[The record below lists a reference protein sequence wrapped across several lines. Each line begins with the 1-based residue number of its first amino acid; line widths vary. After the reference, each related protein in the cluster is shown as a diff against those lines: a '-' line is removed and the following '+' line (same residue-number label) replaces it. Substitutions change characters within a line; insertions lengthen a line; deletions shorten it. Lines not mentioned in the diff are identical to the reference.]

1 MFYKVGMHIHVIP
14 NRDSPPTVLLRESYR
29 DGKTVKKRTLA
40 NLSALPAEQIEL
52 IRQVLRG
59 EKLVAPAS
67 LFEIDASRHHG
78 HVQAVWLAM
87 QRLGLAQLLSTR
99 PCAERQRVLAM
110 IAARILRPNSK
121 LATTRWWD
129 TTTLPE
135 LFELDACDEQA
146 LYAAMD
152 WLLERQDAIQG
163 KLAQRHLQPGDLV
176 LYDLSSSYF
185 EGSTCELAA
194 LGYNRDGKR
203 GKLQV
208 NYGLLTDARGVPVAI
223 SVFEGNTAD
232 ADTFMPQVTQLRER
246 FGIDEMVLVGDRG
259 MIAQTHIDALRAETG
274 LQWITALKSGSL
286 RVLASEGA
294 LQLGLFDERNLFEF
308 THADYSGE
316 RLVAYRNP
324 ELGKRRAHKRQA
336 LLEATVA
343 LLEPIRQR
351 VAAGRLKGQDRI
363 GLCVG
368 KVLNRYKVGKHLDLV
383 IGDASFEYTINEAR
397 VAQEATLDGIYVI
410 RTAVPQERMG
420 SDDVVR
426 NYKSLSQVEQA
437 FRSMKTVD
445 LEVRPIYHR
454 LADRVRAHLLLCML
468 AYYVKWHMMQ
478 AWRPLLFADEE
489 QAAKAQRD
497 PVAPARRSAGALRK
511 VSNRTLEDGT
521 CVHSFDSLLH
531 HLSTIVRNACHH
543 PGASAP
549 EATFTLD
556 TAPDAKQLQA
566 LELLRPLPCRQQPNS
581 GSTITD

>member
-1 MFYKVGMHIHVIP
+1 MLYKVGMHIHVIP

-110 IAARILRPNSK
+110 ISARVLSPDSK

-351 VAAGRLKGQDRI
+351 VTAGRLKGQDRI

-543 PGASAP
+543 PGASAH
-549 EATFTLD
+549 EATITLD

-566 LELLRPLPCRQQPNS
+566 LELLK
-581 GSTITD
+581 TIAV

>member
-308 THADYSGE
+308 THADYPGE
-316 RLVAYRNP
+316 RLVACRNP
-324 ELGKRRAHKRQA
+324 ELAKRRAHKRQA

-543 PGASAP
+543 PGASAH

-566 LELLRPLPCRQQPNS
+566 LELLK
-581 GSTITD
+581 TIAV

>member
-1 MFYKVGMHIHVIP
+1 MIYKVGMHIHVIP

-40 NLSALPAEQIEL
+40 NLSALPADQIEL

-110 IAARILRPNSK
+110 IAARVLSPHSK

-163 KLAQRHLQPGDLV
+163 KLAQRHLQPGGLV

-232 ADTFMPQVTQLRER
+232 ADTFMPQVAQLRER

-259 MIAQTHIDALRAETG
+259 MIAQTHIDALRAEAG

-308 THADYSGE
+308 THADYPGE
-316 RLVAYRNP
+316 RLIACRNP
-324 ELGKRRAHKRQA
+324 ELAKRRAHKRQA

-343 LLEPIRQR
+343 LLEPIRLR

-368 KVLNRYKVGKHLDLV
+368 KVLNRYKVGKHFDLV

-497 PVAPARRSAGALRK
+497 PVAPARRSASALRK

-531 HLSTIVRNACHH
+531 HLSTIVRNTCHH
-543 PGASAP
+543 PGASAH

-566 LELLRPLPCRQQPNS
+566 LELLK
-581 GSTITD
+581 TIAV

>member
-308 THADYSGE
+308 THADYPGE
-316 RLVAYRNP
+316 RLVACRNP
-324 ELGKRRAHKRQA
+324 ELAKRRAHKRQA

-543 PGASAP
+543 PGASAH

-566 LELLRPLPCRQQPNS
+566 LELLK
-581 GSTITD
+581 TIDV

>member
-308 THADYSGE
+308 THADYPGE
-316 RLVAYRNP
+316 RLIACRNP
-324 ELGKRRAHKRQA
+324 ELAKRRAHKRQA

-368 KVLNRYKVGKHLDLV
+368 KVLNRYKVGKHLDLD

-543 PGASAP
+543 PGASAH

-566 LELLRPLPCRQQPNS
+566 LELLKTLAV
-581 GSTITD
+581 

>member
-1 MFYKVGMHIHVIP
+1 MLYNVGMHIHVIP
-14 NRDSPPTVLLRESYR
+14 NRDSPPTVLLRESFR

-40 NLSALPAEQIEL
+40 NLSSLPAEQIEL

-87 QRLGLAQLLSTR
+87 QRLGLPQLLSTR

-110 IAARILRPNSK
+110 IAARILSPHSK

-163 KLAQRHLQPGDLV
+163 KLAQRHLQPGGIV

-232 ADTFMPQVTQLRER
+232 ADTFMPQVAQLRER
-246 FGIDEMVLVGDRG
+246 FGIDEMVLVGNRG
-259 MIAQTHIDALRAETG
+259 MIARTHIDALRAEAG

-308 THADYSGE
+308 THADYPGE
-316 RLVAYRNP
+316 RLVACRTP
-324 ELGKRRAHKRQA
+324 EREKRRPHKRQA
-336 LLEATVA
+336 LLEPTVA

-351 VAAGRLKGQDRI
+351 IAAGRLKGQDRI
-363 GLCVG
+363 GLSVG
-368 KVLNRYKVGKHLDLV
+368 KVLNRHKVGKHFDLEM
-383 IGDASFEYTINEAR
+383 GDASFGYTINDAR
-397 VAQEATLDGIYVI
+397 VAQEASLDGIYVI
-410 RTAVPQERMG
+410 RTAVAQERMA

-478 AWRPLLFADEE
+478 AWRSLLFADEE

-497 PVAPARRSAGALRK
+497 PVAPARRSASALRK

-543 PGASAP
+543 PGAAAH

-556 TAPDAKQLQA
+556 TAPDAKQRQA
-566 LELLRPLPCRQQPNS
+566 LELLKSIAL
-581 GSTITD
+581 

>member
-1 MFYKVGMHIHVIP
+1 MHIHVIP

-87 QRLGLAQLLSTR
+87 QRLGLPQLLSSR
-99 PCAERQRVLAM
+99 ACVERQRVLAM

-543 PGASAP
+543 PGASAH

-566 LELLRPLPCRQQPNS
+566 LELLK
-581 GSTITD
+581 TIAV

>member
-1 MFYKVGMHIHVIP
+1 MIYKVGMHIHVIP

-40 NLSALPAEQIEL
+40 NLSALPADQIEL

-67 LFEIDASRHHG
+67 LFEIDGSRHHG

-87 QRLGLAQLLSTR
+87 QRLGLPQLLSTR

-110 IAARILRPNSK
+110 IAARILSPHSK

-163 KLAQRHLQPGDLV
+163 KLAQRHLQPGGIV

-194 LGYNRDGKR
+194 FGYNRDGKR

-232 ADTFMPQVTQLRER
+232 ADTFMPQVRQLRER

-259 MIAQTHIDALRAETG
+259 MIAQTHIDALKTDAG
-274 LQWITALKSGSL
+274 LQWITALKTGSL
-286 RVLASEGA
+286 RVLADEGA

-308 THADYSGE
+308 THADYPGE
-316 RLVAYRNP
+316 RLVACRNP
-324 ELGKRRAHKRQA
+324 ELAKRRAHKRQA

-343 LLEPIRQR
+343 LLEPIRLR

-363 GLCVG
+363 GLCAG
-368 KVLNRYKVGKHLDLV
+368 KVLNRYKVGKHFDLV

-426 NYKSLSQVEQA
+426 NYKSLSQVERA
-437 FRSMKTVD
+437 FRSMKSVD

-468 AYYVKWHMMQ
+468 AFYVKWHMMQ
-478 AWRPLLFADEE
+478 AWRPLLFADEAK
-489 QAAKAQRD
+489 AAKAQRD
-497 PVAPARRSAGALRK
+497 PVAPARRSASALRK
-511 VSNRTLEDGT
+511 VPNRTPEDGT
-521 CVHSFDSLLH
+521 CVHRFDSLLH

-543 PGASAP
+543 HGACAH
-549 EATFTLD
+549 EATFTLARYGTRCQ
-556 TAPDAKQLQA
+556 TAASP
-566 LELLRPLPCRQQPNS
+566 
-581 GSTITD
+581 

>member
-1 MFYKVGMHIHVIP
+1 MIYKVGMHIHVIP

-40 NLSALPAEQIEL
+40 NLSALPADQIEL

-110 IAARILRPNSK
+110 IAARILSPHSK

-163 KLAQRHLQPGDLV
+163 KLAQRHLQPGGLV

-232 ADTFMPQVTQLRER
+232 ADTFMPQLAQLRER
-246 FGIDEMVLVGDRG
+246 FGIDEMVLVGERG
-259 MIAQTHIDALRAETG
+259 MIAQTHIDALRAEAG

-308 THADYSGE
+308 THADYPGE
-316 RLVAYRNP
+316 RLVACRNP
-324 ELGKRRAHKRQA
+324 ELAKRRAHKRQA

-343 LLEPIRQR
+343 LLEPIRLR

-368 KVLNRYKVGKHLDLV
+368 KVLNRYKVGKHFDLV

-497 PVAPARRSAGALRK
+497 PVAPARRSASALRK

-543 PGASAP
+543 PGASAH

-566 LELLRPLPCRQQPNS
+566 LELLK
-581 GSTITD
+581 TIAV

>member
-1 MFYKVGMHIHVIP
+1 MHIHVIP

-67 LFEIDASRHHG
+67 LFEIEASRHYG

-87 QRLGLAQLLSTR
+87 QRLGLPQLLAARAS
-99 PCAERQRVLAM
+99 PERQRVLAM
-110 IAARILRPNSK
+110 IAARVLRPDSK

-135 LFELDACDEQA
+135 LFDVAACDEQA

-163 KLAQRHLQPGDLV
+163 KLAQRHLEPGSIV

-232 ADTFMPQVTQLRER
+232 AKTFMPQVAQLRER

-259 MIAQTHIDALRAETG
+259 MIAQTHIDALKAEAG
-274 LQWITALKSGSL
+274 LQWITALRSGSL
-286 RVLASEGA
+286 RTLAADGA

-308 THADYSGE
+308 THADYPGE
-316 RLVAYRNP
+316 RLIACRNP
-324 ELGKRRAHKRQA
+324 QLSKQRAHKRQA
-336 LLEATVA
+336 LLEATVEQ
-343 LLEPIRQR
+343 LEPIRQR
-351 VAAGRLKGQDRI
+351 VAAGRLKGKDRI

-368 KVLNRYKVGKHLDLV
+368 KVLNRYKVGKHFDLV
-383 IGDASFEYTINEAR
+383 IGDASLEYAINDER
-397 VAQEATLDGIYVI
+397 VAQEAALDGIYVI
-410 RTAVPQERMG
+410 RTAVPPARMN

-426 NYKSLSQVEQA
+426 NYKNLSQVEQA

-454 LADRVRAHLLLCML
+454 LGDRVRAHLLLCML
-468 AYYVKWHMMQ
+468 AFYVKWHMMQ
-478 AWRPLLFADEE
+478 AWRPLLFADEQ

-497 PVAPARRSAGALRK
+497 PVAPAKRSPSALRK
-511 VSNRTLEDGT
+511 VSSKTLDDGT
-521 CVHSFDSLLH
+521 PAHSFGSLLH
-531 HLSTIVRNACHH
+531 HLSAVVRNVCRR
-543 PGASAP
+543 PGAP
-549 EATFTLD
+549 PHEPTFTLD
-556 TAPDAKQLQA
+556 TTPDAKQQQA
-566 LELLRPLPCRQQPNS
+566 LELLKTLAV
-581 GSTITD
+581 

>member
-1 MFYKVGMHIHVIP
+1 MLNKVGMHIHVIP

-59 EKLVAPAS
+59 EKLVAPAP

-87 QRLGLAQLLSTR
+87 QRLGLPQLLSTR

-110 IAARILRPNSK
+110 IAARILSPDSK

-308 THADYSGE
+308 THADYPGE
-316 RLVAYRNP
+316 RLVACRNP
-324 ELGKRRAHKRQA
+324 ELAKRRAHKRQA

-543 PGASAP
+543 PGASAH

-566 LELLRPLPCRQQPNS
+566 LELLK
-581 GSTITD
+581 TIAV

>member
-1 MFYKVGMHIHVIP
+1 MHIHVIP

-67 LFEIDASRHHG
+67 LFEIEASRHYG
-78 HVQAVWLAM
+78 HVQAVWLAV
-87 QRLGLAQLLSTR
+87 QRLGLPQLLAARAS
-99 PCAERQRVLAM
+99 PERQRVLAM
-110 IAARILRPNSK
+110 IAARVLRPDSK

-135 LFELDACDEQA
+135 LFDVAACDEQA

-163 KLAQRHLQPGDLV
+163 KLAQRHLERGSIV

-232 ADTFMPQVTQLRER
+232 AKTFMPQVAQLRER

-259 MIAQTHIDALRAETG
+259 MIAQTHIDALKAEAG
-274 LQWITALKSGSL
+274 LQWITALRSGSL
-286 RVLASEGA
+286 RTLAADGA

-308 THADYSGE
+308 THADYPGE
-316 RLVAYRNP
+316 RLIACRNP
-324 ELGKRRAHKRQA
+324 QLSKQRAHKRQA
-336 LLEATVA
+336 LLEATVEQ
-343 LLEPIRQR
+343 LEPIRQR
-351 VAAGRLKGQDRI
+351 VAAGRLKGKDRI

-368 KVLNRYKVGKHLDLV
+368 KVLNRYKVGKHFDLV
-383 IGDASFEYTINEAR
+383 IGDASLEYAINDER
-397 VAQEATLDGIYVI
+397 VAQEAALDGIYVI
-410 RTAVPQERMG
+410 RTAVPPARMN

-426 NYKSLSQVEQA
+426 NYKNLSQVEQA
-437 FRSMKTVD
+437 FRSIKTVD

-468 AYYVKWHMMQ
+468 AFYVKWHMMQ
-478 AWRPLLFADEE
+478 AWRPLLFADEQ

-497 PVAPARRSAGALRK
+497 PVAPAKRSPSALRK
-511 VSNRTLEDGT
+511 VSSKTLDDGT
-521 CVHSFDSLLH
+521 PAHSFGSLLH
-531 HLSTIVRNACHH
+531 HLSAVVRNVCRR
-543 PGASAP
+543 PGAP
-549 EATFTLD
+549 PHEPTFTLD
-556 TAPDAKQLQA
+556 TTPDAKQQQA
-566 LELLRPLPCRQQPNS
+566 LELLKTLAV
-581 GSTITD
+581 

>member
-1 MFYKVGMHIHVIP
+1 MHIHVIP

-40 NLSALPAEQIEL
+40 NLSALPADQIEL

-87 QRLGLAQLLSTR
+87 QRLGLPQLLSTR

-110 IAARILRPNSK
+110 IAARILSPHSK

-163 KLAQRHLQPGDLV
+163 KLAQRHLQPGGIV

-232 ADTFMPQVTQLRER
+232 AHTFMPQVRQLRER

-259 MIAQTHIDALRAETG
+259 MIAQTHIDALRAEAG

-308 THADYSGE
+308 THADYPGE
-316 RLVAYRNP
+316 RLVACRNP
-324 ELGKRRAHKRQA
+324 ELAKRRTHKRQA

-351 VAAGRLKGQDRI
+351 IAAGRLKGQDRI
-363 GLCVG
+363 GLSVG
-368 KVLNRYKVGKHLDLV
+368 KVLNRHKVGKHFDLEM
-383 IGDASFEYTINEAR
+383 GDASFGYTINDAR
-397 VAQEATLDGIYVI
+397 VAQEASLDGIYVI
-410 RTAVPQERMG
+410 RTAVAQERMG

-437 FRSMKTVD
+437 FRSMKSVD

-497 PVAPARRSAGALRK
+497 PVAPARRSASALRK
-511 VSNRTLEDGT
+511 VSNRTLDDGT

-543 PGASAP
+543 PGAAAH

-556 TAPDAKQLQA
+556 TAPDAKQRQA
-566 LELLRPLPCRQQPNS
+566 LELLKSIAL
-581 GSTITD
+581 

>member
-1 MFYKVGMHIHVIP
+1 MHIHVIP

-40 NLSALPAEQIEL
+40 NLSALPADQIEL

-59 EKLVAPAS
+59 EKLIAPAS
-67 LFEIDASRHHG
+67 LFEIEASRHHG

-87 QRLGLAQLLSTR
+87 QRLGLPALLAAR
-99 PCAERQRVLAM
+99 ECPERQRVLAM
-110 IAARILRPNSK
+110 IAARVLRPDSK

-135 LFELDACDEQA
+135 LFDVAACDEQA

-163 KLAQRHLQPGDLV
+163 KLAQRHLEPGSIV

-232 ADTFMPQVTQLRER
+232 AQTFMPQVAQLRER

-259 MIAQTHIDALRAETG
+259 MIAQTHIDALKAEAG
-274 LQWITALKSGSL
+274 LQWITALKSGTL
-286 RVLASEGA
+286 RTLAADGA

-308 THADYSGE
+308 THADYPGE
-316 RLVAYRNP
+316 RLIACRNP
-324 ELGKRRAHKRQA
+324 QLAKKRSHKRQA
-336 LLEATVA
+336 LLEATVEQ
-343 LLEPIRQR
+343 LEPIRQR
-351 VAAGRLKGQDRI
+351 VAAGRLKGKERI
-363 GLCVG
+363 GLRVG
-368 KVLNRYKVGKHLDLV
+368 KVLNRYKVGKHFDLV
-383 IGDASFEYTINEAR
+383 IGDASLEYTINDAR
-397 VAQEATLDGIYVI
+397 VAQEAALDGIYVI
-410 RTAVPQERMG
+410 RTAVPPARMN
-420 SDDVVR
+420 SDEVVR
-426 NYKSLSQVEQA
+426 NYKNLSQVEQA
-437 FRSMKTVD
+437 FRSIKTVD

-468 AYYVKWHMMQ
+468 AFYVKWHMMQ
-478 AWRPLLFADEE
+478 AWRPLLFADED

-497 PVAPARRSAGALRK
+497 PVAPARRSPSALRK
-511 VSNRTLEDGT
+511 VSSKTLDDGT
-521 CVHSFDSLLH
+521 PVHSFGSLLH
-531 HLSTIVRNACHH
+531 HLSAIVRNACRR
-543 PGASAP
+543 PGAPAYEP
-549 EATFTLD
+549 TFTLD
-556 TAPDAKQLQA
+556 TTPDAKQQQA
-566 LELLRPLPCRQQPNS
+566 LELLK
-581 GSTITD
+581 TIAV

>member
-1 MFYKVGMHIHVIP
+1 MHIHVIP

-29 DGKTVKKRTLA
+29 DGKTVRKRTLA
-40 NLSALPAEQIEL
+40 NLSSLPAGQIEL

-59 EKLVAPAS
+59 EKLVTPAS

-87 QRLGLAQLLSTR
+87 QRLGLPQLLSTR
-99 PCAERQRVLAM
+99 ACAERQRVLAM
-110 IAARILRPNSK
+110 IAARVLSPHSK

-163 KLAQRHLQPGDLV
+163 KLAQRHLQPGSIV

-208 NYGLLTDARGVPVAI
+208 NYGLLTDGRGVPVAI

-259 MIAQTHIDALRAETG
+259 MIAQTHIDALKAEAG
-274 LQWITALKSGSL
+274 VQWITALKSGSL
-286 RVLASEGA
+286 RVLASDGA

-308 THADYSGE
+308 THADYPGE
-316 RLVAYRNP
+316 RLVACRNP
-324 ELGKRRAHKRQA
+324 ELAKMRAHKRQA

-351 VAAGRLKGQDRI
+351 AAAGRLKGQDRI
-363 GLCVG
+363 GLSVG
-368 KVLNRYKVGKHLDLV
+368 KVLNRHKVGKHFDLE
-383 IGDASFEYTINEAR
+383 IGDASFGYTINEAR
-397 VAQEATLDGIYVI
+397 VAQEASLDGIYVI
-410 RTAVPQERMG
+410 RTAVPRERMD

-426 NYKSLSQVEQA
+426 NYKNLSQVEQA
-437 FRSMKTVD
+437 FRSMKSVD

-478 AWRPLLFADEE
+478 AWRPLLFADEK

-497 PVAPARRSAGALRK
+497 PVAPARRSASALRK
-511 VSNRTLEDGT
+511 VSDRTLEDGT

-531 HLSTIVRNACHH
+531 QLSTIVRNACHH
-543 PGASAP
+543 PGVSAH

-566 LELLRPLPCRQQPNS
+566 LELLK
-581 GSTITD
+581 TIAV

>member
-308 THADYSGE
+308 THADYPGE
-316 RLVAYRNP
+316 RLVACRNP
-324 ELGKRRAHKRQA
+324 ELAKRRAHKRQA

-497 PVAPARRSAGALRK
+497 PVAPARRTAGALRK

-543 PGASAP
+543 PGASAH

-566 LELLRPLPCRQQPNS
+566 LELLKTLAV
-581 GSTITD
+581 

>member
-152 WLLERQDAIQG
+152 WLRERQDAIQG

-308 THADYSGE
+308 THADYPGE
-316 RLVAYRNP
+316 RLVACRNP
-324 ELGKRRAHKRQA
+324 ELAKRRAHKRQA

-543 PGASAP
+543 PGASAH

-566 LELLRPLPCRQQPNS
+566 LELLKTLAV
-581 GSTITD
+581 

>member
-1 MFYKVGMHIHVIP
+1 MHIHVIP

-110 IAARILRPNSK
+110 IAARVLSPDSK
-121 LATTRWWD
+121 LATTSWWD

-308 THADYSGE
+308 THADYPGE
-316 RLVAYRNP
+316 RLVACRNP
-324 ELGKRRAHKRQA
+324 ELAKRRAHKRQA

-543 PGASAP
+543 PGASAH

-566 LELLRPLPCRQQPNS
+566 LELLK
-581 GSTITD
+581 TIAV

>member
-1 MFYKVGMHIHVIP
+1 MHIHVIP

-40 NLSALPAEQIEL
+40 NLSSLPVAQIEL

-87 QRLGLAQLLSTR
+87 QRLGLAQLLCTR

-110 IAARILRPNSK
+110 IAARVLSPDSK

-163 KLAQRHLQPGDLV
+163 KLAQRHLQPGGIV

-208 NYGLLTDARGVPVAI
+208 NYGLLTDGRGVPVAI

-232 ADTFMPQVTQLRER
+232 AQTFMPQVAQLRER

-259 MIAQTHIDALRAETG
+259 MIAQTHIDALRAEAG

-286 RVLASEGA
+286 RVLASDGA
-294 LQLGLFDERNLFEF
+294 LQFGLFDERNLFEF
-308 THADYSGE
+308 THVDYPGE
-316 RLVAYRNP
+316 RLVACRNP
-324 ELGKRRAHKRQA
+324 ELAKMRAHKRQA

-368 KVLNRYKVGKHLDLV
+368 KVLNRYKVGKHLDLE
-383 IGDASFEYTINEAR
+383 IGDASFAYAVNEAR
-397 VAQEATLDGIYVI
+397 VAQEASLDGIYVI
-410 RTAVPQERMG
+410 RTAVPRERMD

-426 NYKSLSQVEQA
+426 NYKKLSQVEQA

-497 PVAPARRSAGALRK
+497 PVAPARRSASALRK
-511 VSNRTLEDGT
+511 VSSRTLEDGT
-521 CVHSFDSLLH
+521 PAHSFDSLLH
-531 HLSTIVRNACHH
+531 HLSTIVRNTCHH
-543 PGASAP
+543 PGAPAQ

-566 LELLRPLPCRQQPNS
+566 LELLK
-581 GSTITD
+581 TIAV

>member
-1 MFYKVGMHIHVIP
+1 MLYKVGMHIHVIP

-110 IAARILRPNSK
+110 IAARILSPKSK
-121 LATTRWWD
+121 LTTTRWWD

-308 THADYSGE
+308 THADYPGE
-316 RLVAYRNP
+316 RLVACRNP
-324 ELGKRRAHKRQA
+324 ELAKRRAHKRQA

-543 PGASAP
+543 PGASAH

-566 LELLRPLPCRQQPNS
+566 LELLKTLAV
-581 GSTITD
+581 

>member
-1 MFYKVGMHIHVIP
+1 MHIHVIP

-67 LFEIDASRHHG
+67 LFEIEASRHYG

-87 QRLGLAQLLSTR
+87 QRLGLPQLLAARAS
-99 PCAERQRVLAM
+99 PERQRVLAM
-110 IAARILRPNSK
+110 IAARVLRPDSK

-129 TTTLPE
+129 TTTLPD
-135 LFELDACDEQA
+135 LFEVAECDEQA

-163 KLAQRHLQPGDLV
+163 KLAQRHLEPGSIV

-232 ADTFMPQVTQLRER
+232 AKTFMPQVAQLRER

-259 MIAQTHIDALRAETG
+259 MIAQTHIDALKAEAG
-274 LQWITALKSGSL
+274 LQWITALRSGSL
-286 RVLASEGA
+286 RTLAADGA

-308 THADYSGE
+308 THADYPGE
-316 RLVAYRNP
+316 RLIACRNP
-324 ELGKRRAHKRQA
+324 QLSKQRAHKRQA
-336 LLEATVA
+336 LLEATVEQ
-343 LLEPIRQR
+343 LEPIRQR
-351 VAAGRLKGQDRI
+351 VAAGRLKGKDRI

-368 KVLNRYKVGKHLDLV
+368 KVLNRYKVGKHFNLV
-383 IGDASFEYTINEAR
+383 IGDASLEYAINDER
-397 VAQEATLDGIYVI
+397 VAQEAALDGIYVI
-410 RTAVPQERMG
+410 RTAVPPARMN

-426 NYKSLSQVEQA
+426 NYKNLSQVEQA
-437 FRSMKTVD
+437 FRSIKTVD

-468 AYYVKWHMMQ
+468 AFYVKWHMMQ
-478 AWRPLLFADEE
+478 AWRPLLFADEQ

-497 PVAPARRSAGALRK
+497 PVAPAKRSPSALRK
-511 VSNRTLEDGT
+511 VSSKTLDDGT
-521 CVHSFDSLLH
+521 PAHSFGSLLH
-531 HLSTIVRNACHH
+531 HLSAVVRNVCRR
-543 PGASAP
+543 PGAP
-549 EATFTLD
+549 PHEPTFTLD
-556 TAPDAKQLQA
+556 TTPDAKQQQA
-566 LELLRPLPCRQQPNS
+566 LELLKTLAV
-581 GSTITD
+581 

>member
-1 MFYKVGMHIHVIP
+1 MHIHVIP

-29 DGKTVKKRTLA
+29 DGKTVRKRTLA
-40 NLSALPAEQIEL
+40 NLSDLPAEQIEL

-59 EKLVAPAS
+59 EKLVAPAA
-67 LFEIDASRHHG
+67 LFEIEASRHHG

-87 QRLGLAQLLSTR
+87 QRLGLPQLLAARAS
-99 PCAERQRVLAM
+99 PERQRVLAM
-110 IAARILRPNSK
+110 IAARVLRPDSK

-135 LFELDACDEQA
+135 LFDVAACDEQA

-163 KLAQRHLQPGDLV
+163 KLAQRHLEPGSIV

-232 ADTFMPQVTQLRER
+232 AHTFMPQVAQLRER
-246 FGIDEMVLVGDRG
+246 FGINEMVLVGDRG
-259 MIAQTHIDALRAETG
+259 MIAQTHIDALKAEAG
-274 LQWITALKSGSL
+274 LQWITALKSGTL
-286 RVLASEGA
+286 RTLASEGA

-308 THADYSGE
+308 THADYPGE
-316 RLVAYRNP
+316 RLVACRNP
-324 ELGKRRAHKRQA
+324 ELAKMRAHKRQA
-336 LLEATVA
+336 LLEATVEQ
-343 LLEPIRQR
+343 LEPIRQR
-351 VAAGRLKGQDRI
+351 VAAGRLKGKERI

-368 KVLNRYKVGKHLDLV
+368 KVLNRYKVGKHFDLV
-383 IGDASFEYTINEAR
+383 IGDASLEYAINDER
-397 VAQEATLDGIYVI
+397 VAQEAALDGIYVI
-410 RTAVPQERMG
+410 RTAVPPARMN

-426 NYKSLSQVEQA
+426 NYKNLSQVEQA
-437 FRSMKTVD
+437 FRSIKTVD

-468 AYYVKWHMMQ
+468 AFYVKWHMMQ
-478 AWRPLLFADEE
+478 AWRPLLFADEQ

-497 PVAPARRSAGALRK
+497 PVAPAKRSPSALRK
-511 VSNRTLEDGT
+511 VSSKTLDDGT
-521 CVHSFDSLLH
+521 PAHSFGSLLH
-531 HLSTIVRNACHH
+531 HLSAVVRNVCRR
-543 PGASAP
+543 PGAP
-549 EATFTLD
+549 PHEPTFTLD
-556 TAPDAKQLQA
+556 TTPDAKQQQA
-566 LELLRPLPCRQQPNS
+566 LELLKTLAV
-581 GSTITD
+581 

>member
-1 MFYKVGMHIHVIP
+1 MGDLYYNVGMHIHVIP

-29 DGKTVKKRTLA
+29 DGKTVRKRTLA

-67 LFEIDASRHHG
+67 LFEIEASRHHG

-87 QRLGLAQLLSTR
+87 QRLGLPQLLAAR
-99 PCAERQRVLAM
+99 ECPERQRVLAM
-110 IAARILRPNSK
+110 IAARVLSPDSK

-135 LFELDACDEQA
+135 LFDVTACDEQA

-163 KLAQRHLQPGDLV
+163 KLARRHLEPGSIV
-176 LYDLSSSYF
+176 LYDLSSSDF

-223 SVFEGNTAD
+223 PVFEGNTAD
-232 ADTFMPQVTQLRER
+232 AQTFMPQVAQLRER

-259 MIAQTHIDALRAETG
+259 MIAQTHIEALKAGAG
-274 LQWITALKSGSL
+274 LQWITALKSGTL
-286 RVLASEGA
+286 RALAADGA

-308 THADYSGE
+308 THADYPGE
-316 RLVAYRNP
+316 RLIACRNP
-324 ELGKRRAHKRQA
+324 QLAKKRGHKRQA

-343 LLEPIRQR
+343 QLEPIRQR
-351 VAAGRLKGQDRI
+351 VAAGRLKGKERI

-368 KVLNRYKVGKHLDLV
+368 KVLNRYKVGKHFDLV
-383 IGDASFEYTINEAR
+383 IGDASFEYAINDAR
-397 VAQEATLDGIYVI
+397 VAQEAALDGIYVI
-410 RTAVPQERMG
+410 RTAVPHARMN

-426 NYKSLSQVEQA
+426 NYKNLSQVEQA

-454 LADRVRAHLLLCML
+454 LGDRVRAHLLLCML
-468 AYYVKWHMMQ
+468 AFYVKWHMMQ

-497 PVAPARRSAGALRK
+497 PVAPARRSPSALRK
-511 VSNRTLEDGT
+511 VSSKTLDDGT
-521 CVHSFDSLLH
+521 PAHSFGSLLH
-531 HLSTIVRNACHH
+531 HLSAIVRNVCRR
-543 PGASAP
+543 PGAPAHVP
-549 EATFTLD
+549 TFTLD
-556 TAPDAKQLQA
+556 TTPDAKQQQA
-566 LELLRPLPCRQQPNS
+566 LELLKTLAV
-581 GSTITD
+581 

>member
-1 MFYKVGMHIHVIP
+1 MHIHVIP

-40 NLSALPAEQIEL
+40 NLSALPADQIEL

-87 QRLGLAQLLSTR
+87 QRLGLPQLLSTR

-110 IAARILRPNSK
+110 IAARILSPHSK

-163 KLAQRHLQPGDLV
+163 KLAQRHLQPGGIV

-232 ADTFMPQVTQLRER
+232 AHTFMPQVRQLRER

-259 MIAQTHIDALRAETG
+259 MIAQTHIDALRAEAG

-308 THADYSGE
+308 THADYPGE
-316 RLVAYRNP
+316 RLVACRNP
-324 ELGKRRAHKRQA
+324 ELAKRRAHKRQA

-351 VAAGRLKGQDRI
+351 IAAGRLKGQDRI
-363 GLCVG
+363 GLSVG
-368 KVLNRYKVGKHLDLV
+368 KVLNRHKVGKHFDLEM
-383 IGDASFEYTINEAR
+383 GDASFGYTINDAR
-397 VAQEATLDGIYVI
+397 VAQEASLDGIYVI
-410 RTAVPQERMG
+410 RTAVAQERMG

-437 FRSMKTVD
+437 FRSMKSVD

-497 PVAPARRSAGALRK
+497 PVAPARRSASALRK
-511 VSNRTLEDGT
+511 VSNRTLDDGT

-531 HLSTIVRNACHH
+531 HLSTIVRNTCHH
-543 PGASAP
+543 PGASAH

-556 TAPDAKQLQA
+556 TAPDPKQLQA
-566 LELLRPLPCRQQPNS
+566 LELLKTIAV
-581 GSTITD
+581 GSTATADQP

>member
-1 MFYKVGMHIHVIP
+1 MHIHVIP

-40 NLSALPAEQIEL
+40 NLSALPADQIEL

-87 QRLGLAQLLSTR
+87 QRLGLPQLLSTR

-110 IAARILRPNSK
+110 IAARILSPHSK

-163 KLAQRHLQPGDLV
+163 KLAQRHLQPGGIV

-232 ADTFMPQVTQLRER
+232 AHTFMPQVRQLRER

-259 MIAQTHIDALRAETG
+259 MIAQTHIDALRAEAG

-308 THADYSGE
+308 THADYPGE
-316 RLVAYRNP
+316 RLVACRNP
-324 ELGKRRAHKRQA
+324 ELAKRRAHKRQA

-351 VAAGRLKGQDRI
+351 IAAGRLKGQDRI
-363 GLCVG
+363 GLSVG
-368 KVLNRYKVGKHLDLV
+368 KVLNRHKVGKHFDLEM
-383 IGDASFEYTINEAR
+383 GDASFGYTINDAR
-397 VAQEATLDGIYVI
+397 VAQEASLDGIYVI
-410 RTAVPQERMG
+410 RTAVAQERMG

-437 FRSMKTVD
+437 FRSMKSVD

-497 PVAPARRSAGALRK
+497 PVAPARRSASALRK
-511 VSNRTLEDGT
+511 VSNRTLDDGT

-543 PGASAP
+543 PGAAAH

-556 TAPDAKQLQA
+556 TAPDAKQRQA
-566 LELLRPLPCRQQPNS
+566 LELLKSIAL
-581 GSTITD
+581 

>member
-1 MFYKVGMHIHVIP
+1 MHIHVIP

-29 DGKTVKKRTLA
+29 DGKTVRKRTLA

-67 LFEIDASRHHG
+67 LFEIEASRHHG
-78 HVQAVWLAM
+78 HVQAVWLAIH
-87 QRLGLAQLLSTR
+87 RLGLPQLLAVR
-99 PCAERQRVLAM
+99 ECPERQRVLAM
-110 IAARILRPNSK
+110 IAARVLSPDSK

-135 LFELDACDEQA
+135 LFEVTACDEQA

-163 KLAQRHLQPGDLV
+163 KLARRHLEPGSIV

-232 ADTFMPQVTQLRER
+232 AHTFMPQVAQLRER
-246 FGIDEMVLVGDRG
+246 FGINEMVLVGDRG
-259 MIAQTHIDALRAETG
+259 MIAQTHIDALKAEPG
-274 LQWITALKSGSL
+274 LQWITALKSGTL
-286 RVLASEGA
+286 RTLASEGA

-308 THADYSGE
+308 THADYPGE
-316 RLVAYRNP
+316 RLIACCNP
-324 ELGKRRAHKRQA
+324 QLAKKRAHTRQA
-336 LLEATVA
+336 LLEATVKQ
-343 LLEPIRQR
+343 LDPIRQR
-351 VAAGRLKGQDRI
+351 VAAGRLKGKERI

-368 KVLNRYKVGKHLDLV
+368 KVLNRYKVGKHFDLV
-383 IGDASFEYTINEAR
+383 IGDASFEYTVNDAR
-397 VAQEATLDGIYVI
+397 VAQEAALDGIYVI
-410 RTAVPQERMG
+410 RTAVPPARMN

-426 NYKSLSQVEQA
+426 NYKNLSQVEQA

-468 AYYVKWHMMQ
+468 AFYVKRHMMQ

-497 PVAPARRSAGALRK
+497 PVAPARRSPSALRK
-511 VSNRTLEDGT
+511 VSSKTLDDGT
-521 CVHSFDSLLH
+521 PAHSFGSLLH
-531 HLSTIVRNACHH
+531 HLSAIVRNVCRR
-543 PGASAP
+543 PGVAAHEP
-549 EATFTLD
+549 TFTLD
-556 TAPDAKQLQA
+556 TTPDAKQQQA
-566 LELLRPLPCRQQPNS
+566 LELLKALAV
-581 GSTITD
+581 

>member
-152 WLLERQDAIQG
+152 WLRERQDAIQG
-163 KLAQRHLQPGDLV
+163 KLAQRHLQPGGLV

-274 LQWITALKSGSL
+274 LQWITALKSGGL

-308 THADYSGE
+308 THADYPGE
-316 RLVAYRNP
+316 RLVACRNP
-324 ELGKRRAHKRQA
+324 ELAKRRAHKRQA

-543 PGASAP
+543 PGASAH

-566 LELLRPLPCRQQPNS
+566 LELLKTLAV
-581 GSTITD
+581 

>member
-308 THADYSGE
+308 THADYPGE
-316 RLVAYRNP
+316 RLVACRNP
-324 ELGKRRAHKRQA
+324 ELAKRRAHKRQA

-543 PGASAP
+543 PGASAH

-566 LELLRPLPCRQQPNS
+566 LELLKTLAV
-581 GSTITD
+581 

>member
-1 MFYKVGMHIHVIP
+1 MHIHVIP

-29 DGKTVKKRTLA
+29 DGKSVKKRTLA
-40 NLSALPAEQIEL
+40 NLSALPAEQIEM
-52 IRQVLRG
+52 IRKVLRG
-59 EKLVAPAS
+59 EKLLAPAS

-78 HVQAVWLAM
+78 HVHAVWLAM
-87 QRLGLAQLLSTR
+87 QRLGVPQLLAAR
-99 PCAERQRVLAM
+99 ECPERQRVMAM
-110 IAARILRPNSK
+110 IAARVLSPNSK

-135 LFELDACDEQA
+135 LFDVAACDEQA

-163 KLAQRHLQPGDLV
+163 KLAQRHLEPGSIV

-232 ADTFMPQVTQLRER
+232 AKTFMPQVAQLRER

-259 MIAQTHIDALRAETG
+259 MIAQTHIDALKAEAG
-274 LQWITALKSGSL
+274 LQWITALRSGSL
-286 RVLASEGA
+286 RTLAADGA

-308 THADYSGE
+308 THADYPGE
-316 RLVAYRNP
+316 RLIACRNP
-324 ELGKRRAHKRQA
+324 QLSKQRAHKRQA
-336 LLEATVA
+336 LLEATVEQ
-343 LLEPIRQR
+343 LEPIRQR
-351 VAAGRLKGQDRI
+351 VAAGRLKGKDRI

-368 KVLNRYKVGKHLDLV
+368 KVLNRYKVGKHFDLV
-383 IGDASFEYTINEAR
+383 IGDASLEYAINDER
-397 VAQEATLDGIYVI
+397 VAQEAALDGIYVI
-410 RTAVPQERMG
+410 RTAVPPARMN

-426 NYKSLSQVEQA
+426 NYKNLSQVEQA
-437 FRSMKTVD
+437 FRSIKTVD

-468 AYYVKWHMMQ
+468 AFYVKWHMMQ
-478 AWRPLLFADEE
+478 AWRPLLFADEQ

-497 PVAPARRSAGALRK
+497 PVAPAKRSPSALRK
-511 VSNRTLEDGT
+511 VSSKTLDDGT
-521 CVHSFDSLLH
+521 PAHSFGSLLH
-531 HLSTIVRNACHH
+531 HLSAVVRNVCRR
-543 PGASAP
+543 PGAP
-549 EATFTLD
+549 PHEPTFTLD
-556 TAPDAKQLQA
+556 TTPDAKQQQA
-566 LELLRPLPCRQQPNS
+566 LELLKTLAV
-581 GSTITD
+581 

>member
-1 MFYKVGMHIHVIP
+1 MHIHVIP

-40 NLSALPAEQIEL
+40 NLSALPADQIEL

-59 EKLVAPAS
+59 EKLIAPAS
-67 LFEIDASRHHG
+67 LFEIEASRHHG

-87 QRLGLAQLLSTR
+87 QRLGLPALLAAR
-99 PCAERQRVLAM
+99 ECPERQRVLAM
-110 IAARILRPNSK
+110 IAARVLRPDSK

-135 LFELDACDEQA
+135 LFDVAACDEQA

-163 KLAQRHLQPGDLV
+163 KLAQRHLEPGSIV

-232 ADTFMPQVTQLRER
+232 AQTFMPQVAQLRER

-259 MIAQTHIDALRAETG
+259 MIAQTHIDALKAEAG
-274 LQWITALKSGSL
+274 LQWITALKSGTL
-286 RVLASEGA
+286 RTLAADGA

-308 THADYSGE
+308 THADYPGE
-316 RLVAYRNP
+316 RLIACRNP
-324 ELGKRRAHKRQA
+324 QLAKKRSHKRQA
-336 LLEATVA
+336 LLEATVEQ
-343 LLEPIRQR
+343 LEPIRQR
-351 VAAGRLKGQDRI
+351 VAAGRLKGKERI
-363 GLCVG
+363 GLRVG
-368 KVLNRYKVGKHLDLV
+368 KVLNRYKVGKHFDLV
-383 IGDASFEYTINEAR
+383 IGDASLEYTINDAR
-397 VAQEATLDGIYVI
+397 VAQEAALDGIYVI
-410 RTAVPQERMG
+410 RTAVPPARMN
-420 SDDVVR
+420 SDEVVR
-426 NYKSLSQVEQA
+426 NYKNLSQVEQA
-437 FRSMKTVD
+437 FRSIKTVD

-468 AYYVKWHMMQ
+468 AFYVKWHMMQ

-497 PVAPARRSAGALRK
+497 PVAPARRSPSALRK
-511 VSNRTLEDGT
+511 VSSKTLDDGT
-521 CVHSFDSLLH
+521 PVHSFGSLLH
-531 HLSTIVRNACHH
+531 HLSAIVRNACRR
-543 PGASAP
+543 PGAPAYEP
-549 EATFTLD
+549 TFTLD
-556 TAPDAKQLQA
+556 TTPDAKQQQA
-566 LELLRPLPCRQQPNS
+566 LELLK
-581 GSTITD
+581 TIAV

>member
-1 MFYKVGMHIHVIP
+1 MIYKVGMHIHVIP

-40 NLSALPAEQIEL
+40 NLSALPADQIEL

-78 HVQAVWLAM
+78 HVHAVWLAM
-87 QRLGLAQLLSTR
+87 QRLGLTQLLSTR

-110 IAARILRPNSK
+110 IAARILSPHSK

-163 KLAQRHLQPGDLV
+163 KLAQRHLQPGGLV

-232 ADTFMPQVTQLRER
+232 ADTFMPQVAQLRER

-259 MIAQTHIDALRAETG
+259 MIAQTHIDALRAEAG

-308 THADYSGE
+308 THADYPGE
-316 RLVAYRNP
+316 RLVACRNP
-324 ELGKRRAHKRQA
+324 ELAKRRAHKRQA

-343 LLEPIRQR
+343 LLEPIRLR

-368 KVLNRYKVGKHLDLV
+368 KVLNRYKVGKHFDLV

-426 NYKSLSQVEQA
+426 NYKSLSHVERA
-437 FRSMKTVD
+437 FRSLKTVD

-497 PVAPARRSAGALRK
+497 PVAPARRSASALRK

-521 CVHSFDSLLH
+521 CVHSFDSLLQ

-543 PGASAP
+543 PGASAH

-566 LELLRPLPCRQQPNS
+566 LELLK
-581 GSTITD
+581 TIAV

>member
-1 MFYKVGMHIHVIP
+1 MHIHVIP

-29 DGKTVKKRTLA
+29 DGKTVRKRTLA
-40 NLSALPAEQIEL
+40 NLSDLPAEQIEL

-59 EKLVAPAS
+59 EKLVAPAA
-67 LFEIDASRHHG
+67 LFEIEASRHHG

-87 QRLGLAQLLSTR
+87 QRLGLPQLLAARAS
-99 PCAERQRVLAM
+99 PERQRVLAM
-110 IAARILRPNSK
+110 IAARVLRPDSK

-135 LFELDACDEQA
+135 LFDVAACDEQA

-163 KLAQRHLQPGDLV
+163 KLAQRHLEPGSIV

-232 ADTFMPQVTQLRER
+232 AHTFMPQVAQLRER
-246 FGIDEMVLVGDRG
+246 FGINEMVLVGDRG
-259 MIAQTHIDALRAETG
+259 MIAQTHIDALKAEAG
-274 LQWITALKSGSL
+274 LQWITALKSGTL
-286 RVLASEGA
+286 RTLASEGA

-308 THADYSGE
+308 THADYPGE
-316 RLVAYRNP
+316 RLIACRNSQ
-324 ELGKRRAHKRQA
+324 LAKKRAHKRQA
-336 LLEATVA
+336 LLEATVEQ
-343 LLEPIRQR
+343 LEPIRQR
-351 VAAGRLKGQDRI
+351 VAAGRLKGKERI

-368 KVLNRYKVGKHLDLV
+368 KVLNRYKVGKHFDLV
-383 IGDASFEYTINEAR
+383 IGDASLEYAINDER
-397 VAQEATLDGIYVI
+397 VAQEAALDGIYVI
-410 RTAVPQERMG
+410 RTAVPPARMN

-426 NYKSLSQVEQA
+426 NYKNLSQVEQA
-437 FRSMKTVD
+437 FRSIKTVD

-468 AYYVKWHMMQ
+468 AFYVKWHMMQ
-478 AWRPLLFADEE
+478 AWRPLLFADEQ

-497 PVAPARRSAGALRK
+497 PVAPAKRSPSALRK
-511 VSNRTLEDGT
+511 VSSKTLDDGT
-521 CVHSFDSLLH
+521 PAHSFGSLLH
-531 HLSTIVRNACHH
+531 HLSAVVRNVCRR
-543 PGASAP
+543 PGAP
-549 EATFTLD
+549 PHEPTFTLD
-556 TAPDAKQLQA
+556 TTPDAKQQQA
-566 LELLRPLPCRQQPNS
+566 LELLKTLAV
-581 GSTITD
+581 

>member
-1 MFYKVGMHIHVIP
+1 MHIHVIP

-40 NLSALPAEQIEL
+40 NLSALPADQIER

-87 QRLGLAQLLSTR
+87 QRLGLPQLLSTR

-110 IAARILRPNSK
+110 IAARILSPHSK

-163 KLAQRHLQPGDLV
+163 KLAQRHLQPGGIV

-232 ADTFMPQVTQLRER
+232 ADTFMPQVRQLRER

-259 MIAQTHIDALRAETG
+259 MIAQTHIDALRADAG

-286 RVLASEGA
+286 RVLASDGA

-308 THADYSGE
+308 THADYPGE
-316 RLVAYRNP
+316 RLVACRNP
-324 ELGKRRAHKRQA
+324 ELAKRRAHKRQA

-363 GLCVG
+363 GLSVG
-368 KVLNRYKVGKHLDLV
+368 KVLNRHKVGKHFDLE
-383 IGDASFEYTINEAR
+383 IGDASFGYTINEAR
-397 VAQEATLDGIYVI
+397 VAQEASLDGIYVI
-410 RTAVPQERMG
+410 RTAVAQERMG

-437 FRSMKTVD
+437 FRSMKSVD

-497 PVAPARRSAGALRK
+497 PVAPARRSASALRK
-511 VSNRTLEDGT
+511 VSDRTLDDGT

-531 HLSTIVRNACHH
+531 HLSTIVRNTCHH
-543 PGASAP
+543 PGPSAH
-549 EATFTLD
+549 EATFALD

-566 LELLRPLPCRQQPNS
+566 LELLK
-581 GSTITD
+581 TIAA

>member
-1 MFYKVGMHIHVIP
+1 MIYKVGMHIHVIP

-29 DGKTVKKRTLA
+29 DGKTVRKRTLA
-40 NLSALPAEQIEL
+40 NLSALPADQIEL

-110 IAARILRPNSK
+110 IAARILSPHSK

-163 KLAQRHLQPGDLV
+163 KLAQRHLQPGGLV

-232 ADTFMPQVTQLRER
+232 ADTFMPQLAQLRER
-246 FGIDEMVLVGDRG
+246 FGIDEMVLVGERG
-259 MIAQTHIDALRAETG
+259 MIAQTHIDALRAEAG

-308 THADYSGE
+308 THADYPGE
-316 RLVAYRNP
+316 RLVACRNP
-324 ELGKRRAHKRQA
+324 ELAKRRAHKRQA

-343 LLEPIRQR
+343 LLEPIRLR

-368 KVLNRYKVGKHLDLV
+368 KVLNRYKVGKHFDLV

-497 PVAPARRSAGALRK
+497 PVAPARRSASALRK

-543 PGASAP
+543 PGASAH

-566 LELLRPLPCRQQPNS
+566 LELLK
-581 GSTITD
+581 TIAV

>member
-1 MFYKVGMHIHVIP
+1 MHIHVIP

-67 LFEIDASRHHG
+67 LFEIEASRHYG

-87 QRLGLAQLLSTR
+87 QRLGLPQLLAARAS
-99 PCAERQRVLAM
+99 PERQRVLAM
-110 IAARILRPNSK
+110 IAARVLRPDSK

-129 TTTLPE
+129 TTTLPD
-135 LFELDACDEQA
+135 LFEVAECDEQA

-163 KLAQRHLQPGDLV
+163 KLAQRHLEPGSIV

-232 ADTFMPQVTQLRER
+232 AKTFMPQVAQLRER

-259 MIAQTHIDALRAETG
+259 MIAQTHIDALKAEAG
-274 LQWITALKSGSL
+274 LQWITALRSGSL
-286 RVLASEGA
+286 RTLAADGA

-308 THADYSGE
+308 THADYPGE
-316 RLVAYRNP
+316 RLIACRNP
-324 ELGKRRAHKRQA
+324 QLSKQRAHKRQA
-336 LLEATVA
+336 LLEATVEQ
-343 LLEPIRQR
+343 LEPIRQR
-351 VAAGRLKGQDRI
+351 VAAGRLKGKDRI

-368 KVLNRYKVGKHLDLV
+368 KVLNRYKVGKHFDLV
-383 IGDASFEYTINEAR
+383 IGDASLEYAINDER
-397 VAQEATLDGIYVI
+397 VAQEAALDGIYVI
-410 RTAVPQERMG
+410 RTAVPPARMN

-426 NYKSLSQVEQA
+426 NYKNLSQVEQA
-437 FRSMKTVD
+437 FRSIKTVD

-468 AYYVKWHMMQ
+468 AFYVKWHMMQ
-478 AWRPLLFADEE
+478 AWRPLLFADEQ

-497 PVAPARRSAGALRK
+497 PVAPAKRSPSALRK
-511 VSNRTLEDGT
+511 VSSKTLDDGT
-521 CVHSFDSLLH
+521 PAHSFGSLLH
-531 HLSTIVRNACHH
+531 HLSAVVRNVCRR
-543 PGASAP
+543 PGAP
-549 EATFTLD
+549 PHEPTFTLD
-556 TAPDAKQLQA
+556 TTPDAKQQQA
-566 LELLRPLPCRQQPNS
+566 LELLKTLAV
-581 GSTITD
+581 